1 MYNPCEERGF
11 NMQVSVSPHSLV
23 ALDLFSFVYF
33 SMELV
38 IKVAALG
45 LSGYNGSY
53 LSNNWNKFDV
63 FIYFGELLDYLL
75 ASQGIKIHVRH
86 ALRLMRL
93 VGRVP
98 SMQDMV
104 MILLDTLPMLVNV
117 LVLYMFVMFIFAIVG
132 VQLWAGKLRN
142 RCFLGVDIPENSSG
156 WLNPYYVSKY
166 DERSPF
172 ICSYDHSNG
181 MRRCHDVPPYI
192 RDEETCSLA
201 VPNHSSAA
209 NKFLVPGAAAN
220 ACVNWNSYYNICR
233 AGDHNPNMGVT
244 SFDNIGH
251 ALIVLFQMS
260 SFIIMNVCAVVIAT
274 QFSESMTRQKKEQR
288 ANPAVQLCLQ
298 FLRWLWTIACSCIS
312 NGMRRCHDVPP
323 YIRDEETC
331 SLAVPNHSSAA
342 NKFLVPGAAANACV
356 NWNSYYNICRAG
368 DHNPN
373 MGVTSFDNIGHALI
387 VLFQVV
393 TLEGWTDILFFV
405 MDAHSFWSFIFFM
418 LVTIKHTWEPLRRK
432 LLRLINSK
440 LFDRVIMLAV
450 FFSILAMAIEHHG
463 QPKQVAEMLRIS
475 NNIFTLVFVLEL
487 IVKLLVLKGA
497 YFKDQNNIFD
507 FAIVVISLWE
517 TFAKADGRLS
527 VLRAFRMLRFVRL
540 LHFLPYLKRQLLVL
554 KATMKEAALLCQLLL
569 FFTIIFSVIGMCL
582 FGGKFA
588 FETQSGSTIK
598 DRMNFDSLLWSMVTV
613 FQILT
618 EEDWNLVLYNAVAAT
633 SQWTFFYF
641 FAIILVGKHVLL
653 NVLMGVVVQSF
664 QAIHSSDSDD
674 EDSISSTSS
683 SQTSESESSLSENHE
698 TNGSSRPDE
707 DCPLPPC
714 GSGSPTV
721 ISSAPTDTNDHD
733 TSLSWIRRVLRW
745 CRQHEDWSF
754 FLFSPQNRF
763 RIFCQRV
770 ISHPIFDYVIL
781 LFILLSCVTL
791 AIERPGINPTSRE
804 RQILKLSNYV
814 FSAVFL
820 VEMLFKI
827 VALGLVYGKDSYCRS
842 SWNDVDGLLVILSFV
857 DIIVSLASRSKN
869 NSLGFLKVLRL
880 LRTLRPLRVIKRAP
894 KLKLAVEALMA
905 SVKPIGNIVLI
916 CCAFFFF
923 YGILGVQLFK
933 GKFFHCL
940 GEDITNIT
948 SKTDCLSADYRWVR
962 KTYNF
967 DNLPQAL
974 MALFVMYSKDGWV
987 NIMYDGLDAVG
998 VDRQPVRNSNKWM
1011 LLFFITFMIMSF
1023 LLLDMFIGVMVET
1036 FHQCQQEQKRRDQEE
1051 ERGRARPEQC
1061 LCMFTDTEVEQA
1073 PYYTNYSP
1081 IRQFIH
1087 SVCVSNG
1094 LDLIMN
1100 LTIVLSVI
1108 FMALEHYGQS
1118 LYIENLIERSYYV
1131 LTVFLIIE
1139 VLLKLVAFGVWRFIT
1154 NRWNLMDIIVVLVSI
1169 ISIVLRMK
1177 MMKTVPIN
1185 PSILRVTRALR
1196 LAQVLKLLK
1205 AKKIRVLMNTIIK
1218 TLSQVGNICL
1228 LFMFFFFIY
1237 AVLGVELFGSL
1248 ECSDDHPCL
1257 GLHRYFNFKH
1267 FGLALLTLYQVCT
1280 GDNWSGILKDT
1291 LRECRPGNIRCLGYL
1306 SWVSPLFF
1314 TTFVVM
1320 VQFVLVNLVVA
1331 AIMQALEDST
1341 MEEEEEK
1348 AMLQAERAPPSPEEG
1363 VGSEGHVDRSDTVPA
1378 PPSPAQSQIRT
1389 SSADRSS

>member
-11 NMQVSVSPHSLV
+11 NMHVSVSPHSLV
-23 ALDLFSFVYF
+23 LLDLFSFVYF

-63 FIYFGELLDYLL
+63 FIYFGEVLDYLL
-75 ASQGIKIHVRH
+75 VSQGIKIQVRH

-104 MILLDTLPMLVNV
+104 MILLDTVPMLVNV
-117 LVLYMFVMFIFAIVG
+117 LVLYIFVMFIFAIVG

-156 WLNPYYVSKY
+156 SLNPYYVSKY
-166 DERSPF
+166 DEESPF

-220 ACVNWNSYYNICR
+220 ACVNWN
-233 AGDHNPNMGVT
+233 
-244 SFDNIGH
+244 
-251 ALIVLFQMS
+251 L
-260 SFIIMNVCAVVIAT
+260 
-274 QFSESMTRQKKEQR
+274 
-288 ANPAVQLCLQ
+288 
-298 FLRWLWTIACSCIS
+298 
-312 NGMRRCHDVPP
+312 
-323 YIRDEETC
+323 
-331 SLAVPNHSSAA
+331 
-342 NKFLVPGAAANACV
+342 
-356 NWNSYYNICRAG
+356 YYNICRAG

-418 LVTIKHTWEPLRRK
+418 LVTIMSSFIIMNVCAIVIATQFSESMTRQKREQRANPVVQLCLQFLRWLWTIACSCIRRRNRVQPVCSRSETGGILKHTWEPLRRK

-475 NNIFTLVFVLEL
+475 NNIFTLVFVVEL
-487 IVKLLVLKGA
+487 IVKLLALKWA

-569 FFTIIFSVIGMCL
+569 FVTIIFSVIGMCL
-582 FGGKFA
+582 FGGKFT

-641 FAIILVGKHVLL
+641 FAIIVVGKHVLL

-733 TSLSWIRRVLRW
+733 MSLSWIRRVLRW

-869 NSLGFLKVLRL
+869 KSLGFLKVLRL

-998 VDRQPVRNSNKWM
+998 VDRQPVRNNNKWM

-1051 ERGRARPEQC
+1051 EGGRARPEQVRGKEKE
-1061 LCMFTDTEVEQA
+1061 LVEQA
-1073 PYYTNYSP
+1073 PYYTSYSP

-1131 LTVFLIIE
+1131 LTAFLIIE

-1154 NRWNLMDIIVVLVSI
+1154 NRWNLLDIIVVFVSI
-1169 ISIVLRMK
+1169 ISIILRMK
-1177 MMKTVPIN
+1177 MMNTVPIN

-1205 AKKIRVLMNTIIK
+1205 AKKIRVLLTTIIK

-1291 LRECRPGNIRCLGYL
+1291 LRECSPGSVSCLATCPGSLRSSYHL
-1306 SWVSPLFF
+1306 R
-1314 TTFVVM
+1314 VM

-1341 MEEEEEK
+1341 MEEERGEGH
-1348 AMLQAERAPPSPEEG
+1348 AARRAGPLSPEEG
-1363 VGSEGHVDRSDTVPA
+1363 VGSEGHVDRSDTEPA
-1378 PPSPAQSQIRT
+1378 PPSPAQSQIR
-1389 SSADRSS
+1389 SSS